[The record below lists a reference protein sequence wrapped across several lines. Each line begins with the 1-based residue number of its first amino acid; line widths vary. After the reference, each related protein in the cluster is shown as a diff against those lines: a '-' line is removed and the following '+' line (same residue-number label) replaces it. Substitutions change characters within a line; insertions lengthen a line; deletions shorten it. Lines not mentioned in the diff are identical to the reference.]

1 MIGVTKL
8 SRGYSKECFP
18 LSTSSTNRW
27 KKSTSHGLQNRRL
40 HIGYEINNDF
50 RFKLWRMVIFSR
62 WAKSALSILHLKTRM
77 EKIRVVLFLQLNIT
91 RNSASALVKFKLVH
105 SSVHCT
111 RSALTEPELV
121 ILAFASDSFE
131 CDNVLCVLVAQTTGS
146 SVTHQNFQG
155 KSRRASF

>member
-8 SRGYSKECFP
+8 SRGYSKECFHCQQARP
-18 LSTSSTNRW
+18 IDGRNPQVMAYKTDVLHNSILAMRSTTISDSNYGAWSS
-27 KKSTSHGLQNRRL
+27 
-40 HIGYEINNDF
+40 
-50 RFKLWRMVIFSR
+50 SR
-62 WAKSALSILHLKTRM
+62 DGLHLKTRM

-121 ILAFASDSFE
+121 TLVFASDSFE
-131 CDNVLCVLVAQTTGS
+131 CDNVCVLVAQTTGS
-146 SVTHQNFQG
+146 
-155 KSRRASF
+155 